1 MARKSKPWFREA
13 RGQWYVQHKGRQ
25 VPLGPEKEEA
35 HRRWHNLMALSGVNT
50 AGDANPFQIIADEF
64 LDWIKR
70 NKKAKTYKT
79 YRHHLEAF
87 CSVHGKVAVRDL
99 KPHHVDGVLKQHP
112 DWTKSTI
119 RGFMVCVSTTL
130 NWSAR
135 LGYTTHNPL
144 SKKLDIPKIV
154 SRGKD
159 SLVSPADY
167 KAMIEHANPRL
178 RDFLVACRNSGTR
191 PHIVATVEARH
202 FHEATACWV
211 MDEHKTADESGEPL
225 VVHLNPTLLAL
236 TKKLIAEN
244 PVGPIFRNNR
254 GNVWTDTAWGKAMEG
269 LRKTLRNKDVK
280 LEGRGIMYGF
290 RHTFATDLL
299 EKGVPDAHAA
309 ALLGHKSTTMIHKHY
324 SHLSSKTAAL
334 KVHLQHIGGVPGED
348 RDAGAVVQPDQA
360 PGSVVPVV
368 EGLAS

>member
-1 MARKSKPWFREA
+1 MARKSKPWFREE
-13 RGQWYVQHKGRQ
+13 RQQWFVQHKGKQ
-25 VPLGPEKEEA
+25 IPLGPDKEEA
-35 HRRWHNLMALSGVNT
+35 HRRWHTLMALSGVDT

-64 LDWIKR
+64 LDWINR
-70 NKKAKTYKT
+70 NKKPKTYHT
-79 YRHHLEAF
+79 YQHHLEAF
-87 CSVHGKVAVRDL
+87 CLLQGKVAVKDL

-112 DWTKSTI
+112 HWTKSTI

-130 NWSAR
+130 NWSVKH
-135 LGYTTHNPL
+135 GFTTHNPL

-159 SLVSPADY
+159 SLVTPEDY

-178 RDFLVACRNSGTR
+178 RDFLIACRNSGTR

-202 FHEATACWV
+202 FHEAAACWV
-211 MDEHKTADESGEPL
+211 MDEHKTMEESGEPL

-236 TKKLIAEN
+236 TKKLVAEN
-244 PVGPIFRNNR
+244 PEGPIFRNTR
-254 GNVWTDTAWGKAMEG
+254 GHVWVDTAWGKAMEG
-269 LRKTLRNKDVK
+269 LRKTMRNKGVAVK
-280 LEGRGIMYGF
+280 GRGIMYGF

-324 SHLSSKTAAL
+324 SHLSSKAAAL
-334 KVHLQHIGGVPGED
+334 KVHLQHIGGVLGEG
-348 RDAGAVVQPDQA
+348 RDASAATQPDQT
-360 PGSVVPVV
+360 PGSVSLVV